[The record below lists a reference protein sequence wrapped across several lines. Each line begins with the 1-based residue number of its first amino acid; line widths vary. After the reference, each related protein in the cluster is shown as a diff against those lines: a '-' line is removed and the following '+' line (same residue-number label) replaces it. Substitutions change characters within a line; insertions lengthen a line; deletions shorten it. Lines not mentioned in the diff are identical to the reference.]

1 MMDSNLTQ
9 NILKS
14 KNPNM
19 KIRTLRL
26 KDIYTKFLLESRGT
40 HEPQNPKF
48 LAKEQQKCYYTLLS
62 SFGFTLKNKREK
74 FSKYYKTYVSS
85 IIGMN

>member
-1 MMDSNLTQ
+1 MMDSNLTK

-26 KDIYTKFLLESRGT
+26 KDIFTKFLLESGGT
-40 HEPQNPKF
+40 HDPQEPKF
-48 LAKEQQKCYYTLLS
+48 LAKE
-62 SFGFTLKNKREK
+62 
-74 FSKYYKTYVSS
+74 
-85 IIGMN
+85 